1 MNSLSAELIDKID
14 DIKEKITTQEYL
26 TLCNIANKIYKKM
39 KTDSNNIEEN
49 RINITFHFLVGRT
62 YMTGVRHTYN
72 VTIMNHF
79 TVNYFWT
86 MLSVFHLN
94 ERNSFILYN
103 GSKILYNY
111 EKIIDKFGDVN
122 ELDLYVVRK
131 L

>member
-26 TLCNIANKIYKKM
+26 TLCNIANKIHKKI
-39 KTDSNNIEEN
+39 KKNSNNIEEN
-49 RINITFHFLVGRT
+49 RINISFHFLVGRT
-62 YMTGVRHTYN
+62 YN
-72 VTIMNHF
+72 VTIMNNF
-79 TVNYFWT
+79 TVNYFWQI
-86 MLSVFHLN
+86 LSVFHIN
-94 ERNSFILYN
+94 ERNTEILYN
-103 GSKILYNY
+103 GSKILCNY

>member
-1 MNSLSAELIDKID
+1 
-14 DIKEKITTQEYL
+14 
-26 TLCNIANKIYKKM
+26 
-39 KTDSNNIEEN
+39 
-49 RINITFHFLVGRT
+49 
-62 YMTGVRHTYN
+62 
-72 VTIMNHF
+72 
-79 TVNYFWT
+79 

>member
-14 DIKEKITTQEYL
+14 DIKEKITTQEYI
-26 TLCNIANKIYKKM
+26 TLCNIANKIHKKI
-39 KTDSNNIEEN
+39 KRNNNNIEDN

-62 YMTGVRHTYN
+62 YN
-72 VTIMNHF
+72 VTIMNNF
-79 TVNYFWT
+79 TVNYFWQI
-86 MLSVFHLN
+86 LSVFHLN
-94 ERNSFILYN
+94 ERNSEILYN

>member
-1 MNSLSAELIDKID
+1 MDSLSEELIDKID
-14 DIKEKITTQEYL
+14 DIKEKITTQEYV

-39 KTDSNNIEEN
+39 KTDSDNIEEN
-49 RINITFHFLVGRT
+49 RINIKFHFLVGRT
-62 YMTGVRHTYN
+62 YN
-72 VTIMNHF
+72 VTIMNNF
-79 TVNYFWT
+79 TVNYFWQI
-86 MLSVFHLN
+86 LSVFHLN
-94 ERNSFILYN
+94 ERNSEILYN

>member
-26 TLCNIANKIYKKM
+26 TLCNIANKIHKKI
-39 KTDSNNIEEN
+39 KRNSNNIEEN

-62 YMTGVRHTYN
+62 YN

-86 MLSVFHLN
+86 ILSVFHLN
-94 ERNSFILYN
+94 ERNSEILYN

>member
-14 DIKEKITTQEYL
+14 DIKEKITTQEYI
-26 TLCNIANKIYKKM
+26 TLCNIANKIHKKI
-39 KTDSNNIEEN
+39 KRNNNNIEDN

-62 YMTGVRHTYN
+62 YN
-72 VTIMNHF
+72 VTIMNNF

-86 MLSVFHLN
+86 ILSVFHLN
-94 ERNSFILYN
+94 ERNSEILYN

>member
-26 TLCNIANKIYKKM
+26 TLCNIANKIHKKI
-39 KTDSNNIEEN
+39 KKNSNNIEEN
-49 RINITFHFLVGRT
+49 RINITFHFLGGRT
-62 YMTGVRHTYN
+62 YN
-72 VTIMNHF
+72 DTIRNHF

>member
-1 MNSLSAELIDKID
+1 MNSLSVELIDKID

-26 TLCNIANKIYKKM
+26 TLCNIANKIHKKI
-39 KTDSNNIEEN
+39 KKNSNNIEEN
-49 RINITFHFLVGRT
+49 RINITFHFLG
-62 YMTGVRHTYN
+62 GGTYN
-72 VTIMNHF
+72 ISIMNHF

>member
-14 DIKEKITTQEYL
+14 DIKEKITTQEYI
-26 TLCNIANKIYKKM
+26 TLCNIANKIHKKI
-39 KTDSNNIEEN
+39 KRNSNNIEDN

-62 YMTGVRHTYN
+62 YN
-72 VTIMNHF
+72 VTIMNNF

-86 MLSVFHLN
+86 ILSVFHLN
-94 ERNSFILYN
+94 ERNSEILYN

-111 EKIIDKFGDVN
+111 EKIIDRFGDVN

>member
-26 TLCNIANKIYKKM
+26 TLCNIANKIHKKI
-39 KTDSNNIEEN
+39 KKNSNNIEEN
-49 RINITFHFLVGRT
+49 RIKITFHFLGGRT
-62 YMTGVRHTYN
+62 YN
-72 VTIMNHF
+72 DTIMNHF

-86 MLSVFHLN
+86 LLSVFHLN
-94 ERNSFILYN
+94 ERNSEILYN